1 MFLQSFLQANVN
13 QRMSEIKDMLKML
26 ILKEIKVDYDYFVNE
41 IFKISKKDKI
51 YFDYIKE
58 DYCKYINK
66 IINDKIDDNLNH
78 FIAIKISD
86 NMITKL
92 KNPLL

>member
-1 MFLQSFLQANVN
+1 MYS
-13 QRMSEIKDMLKML
+13 IKDDLKVL
-26 ILKEIKVDYDYFVNE
+26 VLKEINIDYDYFINQ
-41 IFKISKKDKI
+41 ILTILKKDKI